1 MSGRFLTGLRSHWV
15 PWTVL
20 VTASLLLVGSAAFA
34 ASGAW
39 QSTAVPGTAAARPT
53 AARTAGAWPTAGQPT
68 SYTVPST
75 APGAARTAG
84 RGGMMGSN
92 RGGSM
97 MDTRT
102 WLAGNGTQVTTI
114 AAARARADAAA
125 SPNGLHTGEVMQFSD
140 NFYVELKD
148 ASGASATEV
157 LVDPATG
164 AVFTEFGPAMMW
176 TTGTAPYAVSSDR
189 ATAIANAWLQAN
201 AAGQTVGT
209 TDVFPGHYTMDT
221 VSGGNTLGMLSVNA
235 TTGAVWYHTWHGT
248 FIAKEDA

>member
-1 MSGRFLTGLRSHWV
+1 MTGHRSRWL

-34 ASGAW
+34 ASGLW
-39 QSTAVPGTAAARPT
+39 QTTSVPAGAAA
-53 AARTAGAWPTAGQPT
+53 AGQPT
-68 SYTVPST
+68 SYAVPST

-84 RGGMMGSN
+84 RGGMMGAN

-102 WLAGNGTQVTTI
+102 WLAGNGVQVTTI
-114 AAARARADAAA
+114 SAARARATAAA
-125 SPNGLHTGEVMQFSD
+125 SPSGLHTGEVMQFSD

-176 TTGTAPYAVSSDR
+176 STGTPPYAISADR

-201 AAGQTVGT
+201 AAGQTVGMA
-209 TDVFPGHYTMDT
+209 DVFPGHYTMDT
-221 VSGGNTLGMLSVNA
+221 VSGGNTVGMLSVNA

>member
-1 MSGRFLTGLRSHWV
+1 MSGPNSTGRTPRWLA
-15 PWTVL
+15 WTVL
-20 VTASLLLVGSAAFA
+20 VTASLLLVGSAAYA
-34 ASGAW
+34 ASSTW
-39 QSTAVPGTAAARPT
+39 QSTSVPGSAAARPT
-53 AARTAGAWPTAGQPT
+53 TARTAGAWPTAGRPT

-125 SPNGLHTGEVMQFSD
+125 SPNGLRTGEVMQFSD

-176 TTGTAPYAVSSDR
+176 TTGTNPYAVSSDR

-201 AAGQTVGT
+201 AAGQTVGM

-221 VSGGNTLGMLSVNA
+221 VSGGNTVGMLSVNA

-248 FIAKEDA
+248 YIAKEDA

>member
-1 MSGRFLTGLRSHWV
+1 MTSTAAWHRLRWL

-34 ASGAW
+34 VSGMWETA
-39 QSTAVPGTAAARPT
+39 AVPGNAAARPT
-53 AARTAGAWPTAGQPT
+53 AARTTAAQPT
-68 SYTVPST
+68 SYGVPST
-75 APGAARTAG
+75 VPGTTRTNGG

-102 WLAGNGTQVTTI
+102 WLAGNGTQVTSI

-140 NFYVELKD
+140 NFYVELKG

-157 LVDPATG
+157 MVDPATG

-201 AAGQTVGT
+201 AAGQTVGM

-221 VSGGNTLGMLSVNA
+221 VSAGNTVGML
-235 TTGAVWYHTWHGT
+235 
-248 FIAKEDA
+248 